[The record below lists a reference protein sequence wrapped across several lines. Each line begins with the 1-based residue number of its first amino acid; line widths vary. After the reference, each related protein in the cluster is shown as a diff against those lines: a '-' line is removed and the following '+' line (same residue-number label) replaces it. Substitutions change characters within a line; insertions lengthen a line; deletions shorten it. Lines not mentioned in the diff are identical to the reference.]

1 MRLHFEISSSRF
13 VLPYNYQNRLAG
25 AIHKW
30 IGPDN
35 RYHGKSSLYSFS
47 LLNGGENVENRGLRF
62 PRGGQWFISA
72 FQPEFIKRIM
82 EGVLRD
88 PNITE
93 DLSVRE
99 MTLQEDPSFGQAH
112 VFKVGSPVLVKQRRP
127 DTTVHHCTFS
137 EETSDLLLTENLRG
151 KLLHGGLSAD
161 DVKVEF
167 RRDYPGARAKVL
179 RYNNISNRV
188 NFCPIAISGTPEQLA
203 FAWNVGVGN
212 STGIGYGSL
221 V

>member
-1 MRLHFEISSSRF
+1 MRLHFEIGSSRR
-13 VLPYNYQNRLAG
+13 VLPYNYQNRLTG

-30 IGPDN
+30 LGHENP
-35 RYHGKSSLYSFS
+35 YHGQASLYSFS
-47 LLNGGENVENRGLRF
+47 LLNGGESVDKRGLRF

-72 FQPEFIKRIM
+72 FQPDFIKKIM

-88 PNITE
+88 PSITA

-99 MTLQEDPSFGQAH
+99 MMLQEDPDFGQAH
-112 VFKVGSPVLVKQRRP
+112 VFKVGSPVLVKQRQP
-127 DTTVHHCTFS
+127 DDTIHHCIFS

-179 RYNNISNRV
+179 HYNDIRNRV
-188 NFCPIAISGTPEQLA
+188 NFCPIAISGSPEQLA